1 MRGVKRCP
9 NCGSAWDD
17 DATVCAA
24 DGTRLTLPLPIELF
38 DEDTLNAP
46 ASQNRVVPPGVC
58 GACGAQNADDGDGY
72 CKICGHRLASTPPP
86 ADEEPAA
93 SLRSGAAIGGYSIV
107 GPAARDDAR
116 AMKDDGT
123 EAFLVLGSPAAV
135 DIEAEALNTLGD
147 GRAFPRV
154 LETGTQ
160 GPFAFLAL
168 TLPSGSMRKL
178 ADVAQTESPDGAV
191 KILDALLDAAEKV
204 ERAGYRFEPLPRDLL
219 LAPDGSVVLMRIRG
233 AERGAAIDARTV
245 FESLG
250 DIFLAPALLG
260 PTSLVRLLTPNLSS
274 SMEEARSIADLRRE
288 LAAVKEELAKPPRN
302 TRITEI
308 CDPGLWRPYN
318 QDATAL
324 ARGETIAGD
333 PYVVL
338 VVCDGVSSSSYSD
351 RASRAAA
358 DTVRDALD
366 RFARASQPTPEASER
381 AMIEAI
387 RAAHLA
393 VCAAHAADPVSDLP
407 GTTIVAGIIH
417 KKRLTVGW
425 IGDSRAYW
433 LTERG
438 AELLTHDH
446 SWVNEAIARGEVKHP
461 SEVQG
466 ALAHTITRC
475 LGPLERGESPTEV
488 EPDVRGRDLVGPGL
502 VLLCT
507 DGLWNYAP
515 DAEDIARVM
524 VAAPD
529 EGNAAGVAR
538 LLVNYA
544 LARGGQDNVSVA
556 IYVHR

>member
-1 MRGVKRCP
+1 MRGVKRCLT
-9 NCGSAWDD
+9 CGSAWDD
-17 DATVCAA
+17 TDTVCAT
-24 DGTRLTLPLPIELF
+24 DGTRLTHPLPIDF
-38 DEDTLNAP
+38 VDEDTLNAP
-46 ASQNRVVPPGVC
+46 PSTTKLGPAGSC
-58 GACGAQNADDGDGY
+58 AACGTLNADDGDGY

-93 SLRSGAAIGGYSIV
+93 SLRSGASIGGYSIV

-116 AMKDDGT
+116 AVKDDGT
-123 EAFLVLGSPAAV
+123 EAFLVLGGPSTVAV
-135 DIEAEALNTLGD
+135 EAEALMALGD
-147 GRAFPRV
+147 GRSFPRV

-168 TLPSGSMRKL
+168 SLPSGSMRKL
-178 ADVAQTESPDGAV
+178 ADVAQTESPEGAV
-191 KILDALLDAAEKV
+191 KILAALLDVAETV
-204 ERAGYRFEPLPRDLL
+204 EKAGYSFAPLPRDLL

-233 AERGAAIDARTV
+233 AERGTTVDARTV

-260 PTSLVRLLTPNLSS
+260 PTPLVRLLAPSLRS
-274 SMEEARSIADLRRE
+274 SMDEARSIADLRRD
-288 LAAVKEELAKPPRN
+288 LAAVRDELARPLGHA
-302 TRITEI
+302 RIAEI

-324 ARGETIAGD
+324 AHGQTPAGD
-333 PYVVL
+333 PFTIL

-351 RASRAAA
+351 RASRIAA
-358 DTVRDALD
+358 DAARDALD
-366 RFARASQPTPEASER
+366 HFARSPDIAHQSAESAVS
-381 AMIEAI
+381 EAI

-393 VCAAHAADPVSDLP
+393 ICSAHAADPVADLP
-407 GTTIVAGIIH
+407 GTTIVAGLIH
-417 KKRLTVGW
+417 KKRLTLGW
-425 IGDSRAYW
+425 VGDSRAYF

-475 LGPLERGESPTEV
+475 LGPLEVGEVASEI
-488 EPDVRGRDLVGPGL
+488 EPDVRSRDLTHPGL
-502 VLLCT
+502 VLLCS

-524 VAAPD
+524 IAAPD
-529 EGNAAGVAR
+529 ERNALGVAR

-544 LARGGQDNVSVA
+544 LARGGQDNVSVGV
-556 IYVHR
+556 YVHG